1 MADLNITALN
11 SDLGAYY
18 RQNRA
23 EILSKL
29 YTAEDARKYFN
40 VLSGVQDEY
49 VMTEMEIQEMTQPYQ
64 SGWTP
69 KGEAT
74 FKPETIKVRGVKVDF
89 PFTPKALEASWIG
102 YLKTNGS
109 SPEEYPF
116 VQFIYEKIIEK
127 VARETSNCAINGV
140 YVAPTPGTAGGA
152 LTSFNGI
159 LKVVTDAIT
168 ATKITAT
175 ATGPITDANVVTK
188 VEQMVDSLPADFRG
202 QELVMLMSPSVRQW
216 YFRKLRGDFGANIN
230 YTAGNELIDFTN
242 IRIVSP
248 RYINAS
254 QRLIVTKADNLM
266 LLEDGVN
273 EEENIIVQANRR
285 QLEVMMDFKRGVG
298 FGIIKDYVWANDQ
311 A

>member
-1 MADLNITALN
+1 MADLNVAALN
-11 SDLGAYY
+11 NDLGAYY

-23 EILSKL
+23 AILSKMYL
-29 YTAEDARKYFN
+29 AEDARKYFN

-49 VMTEMEIQEMTQPYQ
+49 VMTEMEIQEMMQPYQ

-116 VQFIYEKIIEK
+116 VQFIYEKIVEK
-127 VARETSNCAINGV
+127 VAREVSSCAINGV
-140 YVAPTPGTAGGA
+140 YAAPTPGTAGA
-152 LTSFNGI
+152 ANTSFNGI

-168 ATKITAT
+168 ATKIS
-175 ATGPITDANVVTK
+175 PITTGVIDASNIVTK
-188 VEQMVDSLPADFRG
+188 VETVVDGLPNEFKG
-202 QELVMLMSPSVRQW
+202 QDLVMLMSPTLRTW
-216 YFRKLRGDFGANIN
+216 YFRKLRGDFGANAD
-230 YTAGNELIDFTN
+230 YKAGNEFVDFTN
-242 IRIVSP
+242 VQILSP
-248 RYINAS
+248 RYMNSS
-254 QRLIVTKADNLM
+254 QRLIVTKRENLL

-273 EEENIIVQANRR
+273 EEDNMLVQANRR
-285 QLEVMMDFKRGVG
+285 QLEVMMDFKRAVG
-298 FGIIKDYVWANDQ
+298 FGIISGYVWANDQ